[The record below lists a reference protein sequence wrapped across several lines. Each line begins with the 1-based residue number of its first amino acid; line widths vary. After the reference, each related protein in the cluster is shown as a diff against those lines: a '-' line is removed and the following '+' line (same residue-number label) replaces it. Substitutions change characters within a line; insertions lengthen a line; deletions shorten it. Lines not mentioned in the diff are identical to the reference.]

1 MGLINRSAQRT
12 ITANQTPVPKLLP
25 AYGPRSKSLC
35 GVIYLPFACP
45 AFFFY
50 ITVRP
55 SYFLAHEQWQFALF
69 IHSFGPLHSSAVIVV
84 ITTVLTSLQR
94 VCIVLVFCSL
104 SGTLQYF
111 ASGMEIGSF

>member
-35 GVIYLPFACP
+35 GVIYPSP
-45 AFFFY
+45 
-50 ITVRP
+50 VRHFSFKCP